1 MSLMMLLKKGCKSVP
16 DGEEWTN
23 LTVWEG
29 AMGQEYQG
37 MLREVV
43 GEGLWRKKVFF
54 FKRGFIS
61 LLL

>member
-1 MSLMMLLKKGCKSVP
+1 MP

-29 AMGQEYQG
+29 AMGEAMGQEYQG